1 MRSQDEVSTTII
13 GGAPHDRNPP
23 IVGSIDVSLGG
34 PDTRTHV
41 DVDLTIGSL
50 PLCWLITD
58 TPSESEEP
66 TTLLPDL
73 PNLDLTIRIGMMSDF
88 ML

>member
-1 MRSQDEVSTTII
+1 MRSRDVVSNEII
-13 GGAPHDRNPP
+13 GGTPHDRNPP

-41 DVDLTIGSL
+41 DVDLTIGTGFN
-50 PLCWLITD
+50 CWVISD
-58 TPSESEEP
+58 SRSEEP

-73 PNLDLTIRIGMMSDF
+73 PNLDLTVRIGMMSDF
-88 ML
+88 IL